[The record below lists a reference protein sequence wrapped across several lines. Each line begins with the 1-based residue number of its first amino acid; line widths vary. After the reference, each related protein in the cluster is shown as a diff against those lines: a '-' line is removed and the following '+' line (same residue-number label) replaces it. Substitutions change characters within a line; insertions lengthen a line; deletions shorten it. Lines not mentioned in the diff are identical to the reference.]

1 YNDGYQENVLTFAN
15 NIKTPEGGF
24 HLSGFKTALTRVLN
38 AYARKNNL
46 LKEKDPNF
54 TGDDVREGFCAGIPL
69 RPANPQFEG
78 EAARKAAD
86 AIKRASALEGG
97 GLPGKLKDC
106 IEKDPAKCELFLV
119 EGDSAGGSAQVGR
132 DRRYQAILP
141 LRGKPL
147 CVEKA
152 RIDRALDNEEI
163 RSLITALAT
172 GIAIASASSNG
183 SANGSNNGHAPDAE
197 EEVDDQ
203 KQLG

>member
-1 YNDGYQENVLTFAN
+1 HPQAAKRIIDKV
-15 NIKTPEGGF
+15 
-24 HLSGFKTALTRVLN
+24 
-38 AYARKNNL
+38 ARAAQA
-46 LKEKDPNF
+46 
-54 TGDDVREGFCAGIPL
+54 R
-69 RPANPQFEG
+69 

-86 AIKRASALEGG
+86 TIRRANALEGG

-132 DRRYQAILP
+132 DRRTQAILP

-163 RSLITALAT
+163 KSMITAMGTGLALNT
-172 GIAIASASSNG
+172 ES
-183 SANGSNNGHAPDAE
+183 NGHANGNGNGAGPEDDAIE
-197 EEVDDQ
+197 EKEYGNFDPG
-203 KQLG
+203 KLRYHRIII